1 MSRTVKSEDNNSN
14 KEFERLYSGIKRVEN
29 EAKKQKSLIRDDT
42 IELNKMDDNKLY
54 ASVIGGK
61 LKLSIKVEGREVAV
75 YQEP

>member
-1 MSRTVKSEDNNSN
+1 MSRTVKTEDKGTNA
-14 KEFERLYSGIKRVEN
+14 EFERLYSGIKRVEN